1 MVSGLVGGKPNL
13 PNGLFWGKRGI
24 KYLGVYLGDGLIQQK
39 NWEGVLEKIKARLE
53 KWRWLIPNM
62 SYRRGR
68 VLVVNNLVASSLWHR
83 LACVDPPIHL
93 LAQIQA
99 ILVDFF
105 WDNLH
110 WVQQSI
116 LYLPKDGGGQ
126 GLIHLQ
132 SRTAAF
138 RLQFLQ
144 RLFDG
149 ASDFSWRAVA
159 CTLLQN
165 YRGSGLD
172 KHLFLLDPLK
182 MDLSKMSYFYRNLFK
197 MSSLFHC
204 QKVESSYSLYW
215 LLEEPLILG
224 ARLDVSD
231 SCNLHGLSSALQK
244 SGITTLGQ
252 MLTLAGPNLEN
263 AEVTSQH
270 LGIKSVRIVSIFLCK
285 LKTALTAEEDQML
298 EGYHSGES
306 IPNAQDLFPGLK
318 MIPNLEGCTGLF
330 LKPWESSWFDLLSAK
345 SKTLYS
351 ACVIA
356 FNKKNLENKVDT
368 PWRSF
373 LGLDET
379 VKPEWRSLY
388 KPPLSKG

>member
-1 MVSGLVGGKPNL
+1 M
-13 PNGLFWGKRGI
+13 
-24 KYLGVYLGDGLIQQK
+24 
-39 NWEGVLEKIKARLE
+39 
-53 KWRWLIPNM
+53 
-62 SYRRGR
+62 
-68 VLVVNNLVASSLWHR
+68 
-83 LACVDPPIHL
+83 
-93 LAQIQA
+93 
-99 ILVDFF
+99 
-105 WDNLH
+105 
-110 WVQQSI
+110 QQSV
-116 LYLPKDGGGQ
+116 LYLPKDEGGQ

-149 ASDFSWRAVA
+149 ALDFSWRAVA

-182 MDLSKMSYFYRNLFK
+182 MDLSKMSSFYRNLFK
-197 MSSLFHC
+197 LWSLFRF

-306 IPNAQDLFPGLK
+306 IPNAQDLFPCLK

-330 LKPWESSWFDLLSAK
+330 L
-345 SKTLYS
+345 
-351 ACVIA
+351 
-356 FNKKNLENKVDT
+356 NLGNLHGSIYCQL
-368 PWRSF
+368 R
-373 LGLDET
+373 
-379 VKPEWRSLY
+379 VKLCIVLVS
-388 KPPLSKG
+388 